1 MGWYGGTGARLVLE
15 FHGFP
20 GGQRPIPKPR
30 AQDGLV
36 ECDWPVSCRVPVGP
50 DWVSGVYLAR
60 LTGSRDGKQ
69 SFIPFV
75 VREPDHPRGA
85 PQRAPILIQCSVNT
99 WQAYNNWGGKSLYDF
114 SSFGGRATRVSFDRP
129 YASSPDAAPGAGAGE
144 FLTVSHAPTPA
155 AWEYPF
161 LRWIEKEG
169 YDVAYVTN
177 VDIHQNPSICARRKA
192 LILGFSSPP
201 NFSEP

>member
-60 LTGSRDGKQ
+60 LTAREMENNPSFRSSCGSR
-69 SFIPFV
+69 I
-75 VREPDHPRGA
+75 
-85 PQRAPILIQCSVNT
+85 
-99 WQAYNNWGGKSLYDF
+99 
-114 SSFGGRATRVSFDRP
+114 
-129 YASSPDAAPGAGAGE
+129 
-144 FLTVSHAPTPA
+144 
-155 AWEYPF
+155 
-161 LRWIEKEG
+161 
-169 YDVAYVTN
+169 
-177 VDIHQNPSICARRKA
+177 IHEARRNA
-192 LILGFSSPP
+192 PRS
-201 NFSEP
+201 